1 MKKGLYLILNTS
13 TFVRAYIFIFVII
26 FGVIALTA
34 EKAVRTNAVAVSK
47 KPVIII
53 DAGHGGEDGGTQS
66 ADGVLEKDINLSIS
80 LKLEKILK
88 RYGFTTVMIRD
99 SDKMIYDES
108 ASTVRNKK
116 TSDLHNRMAVM
127 KKHPDCIFL
136 SIHQNHFSE
145 SKYSGAQVFYC
156 KSQEGSAELA
166 ESIQKSIVSSLQKEN
181 TRQIK
186 QCTSSVYLIYNAV
199 TTAVMVEC
207 GFLSNKDEA
216 QKLSENTYQYE
227 MALAISKGLVNYL
240 QQKEADNYGSK
251 N

>member
-13 TFVRAYIFIFVII
+13 TFVRAYIFIFIVI

-34 EKAVRTNAVAVSK
+34 EKAVRSNAVPMSQ
-47 KPVIII
+47 KPVIVI

-80 LKLEKILK
+80 QKIEKILK

-116 TSDLHNRMAVM
+116 SSDLHNRMDIM
-127 KKHPDCIFL
+127 KKYPGCIFL

-156 KSQEGSAELA
+156 KSQKGSAELA

-207 GFLSNKDEA
+207 GFLSNKAEA

-240 QQKEADNYGSK
+240 QQKEADDYGSK